1 MKCASSASIKC
12 ASLLLPACLPL
23 LSSAC
28 FADCV
33 GCSFYSSFT
42 TTTTTSSSS
51 CSCSCSRT
59 ASNIVGNKILHKGS
73 KGEGRKGRGKLCALC
88 ESSRQSVNVGTLTTA
103 TTAHNNNELGY
114 APCLSVCVC
123 VSLSLAV
130 KSVCALSA
138 SSFCLITLQTERE
151 QQQQQQRLQCA
162 EQKTEGEHFR
172 HFQSQFVACT
182 CMQEDHLPPPFAH
195 NWLNSRGA
203 KLIAY
208 FQAAI
213 KN

>member
-1 MKCASSASIKC
+1 MFIIILPAHNRLAATVRPSMKCASSASIKC

-28 FADCV
+28 FAYCV

-123 VSLSLAV
+123 LSLAV

-138 SSFCLITLQTERE
+138 SSFCLITLQTERATTTATTIVM
-151 QQQQQQRLQCA
+151 C
-162 EQKTEGEHFR
+162 
-172 HFQSQFVACT
+172 
-182 CMQEDHLPPPFAH
+182 
-195 NWLNSRGA
+195 
-203 KLIAY
+203 
-208 FQAAI
+208 
-213 KN
+213 